1 MSKFC
6 TRCGKPLPESGVC
19 DCQAAPQEPEQEV
32 TQEVPQAEPQAV
44 AQEVPEAAPQQDAPQ
59 AEPQE
64 APQPEPEAAPQPE
77 FQPGAQQ
84 APQGE
89 APMFQAA
96 APAGENAFVKKVKET
111 AGRTGTFLKNYWHDP
126 MKATVAA
133 MKAKD
138 MALAVVMIVI
148 NVLLSGLVL
157 FAGCSKFVGLIM
169 KSTLGLFGA
178 SADVGVP
185 FFTSMFMGI
194 LTAVVALALSM
205 LVVFALVKLAHIHA
219 GPEYIV
225 VALGLNTVFC
235 SAALVL
241 ALLFAIF
248 GWFTGVALAMT
259 LCAII
264 WCVLL
269 VLLLTKVFG
278 VPTTGLHVTV
288 AAVALTVAL
297 GLTFWVGSKLIG
309 QVGEGLTVD
318 GYSVGQGI
326 DDLDDL
332 FGDMEE
338 FF

>member
-6 TRCGKPLPESGVC
+6 TRCGKPLPEDGVC
-19 DCQAAPQEPEQEV
+19 DCQAVLSEDPQEV
-32 TQEVPQAEPQAV
+32 TQEVPQTEAQEAPQAA
-44 AQEVPEAAPQQDAPQ
+44 AQEAPQAEPEAAPQEAPQ
-59 AEPQE
+59 AEPQP
-64 APQPEPEAAPQPE
+64 A

-96 APAGENAFVKKVKET
+96 AAAGGENAFVKTVKET
-111 AGRTGTFLKNYWHDP
+111 AGRAVTFLKDYWSDP
-126 MKATVAA
+126 MKATVAS

-138 MALAVVMIVI
+138 MTLAVVMMVI
-148 NVLLSGLVL
+148 NILLSGFVL
-157 FAGCSKFVGLIM
+157 FAACSKFIGAIM
-169 KSTLGLFGA
+169 NATLGFFGA
-178 SADVGVP
+178 SAGVGVP
-185 FFTSMFMGI
+185 FFTSMLMGM

-205 LVVFALVKLAHIHA
+205 LAVFAVVKLARIHA

-248 GWFTGVALAMT
+248 GWFTGVALAMI
-259 LCAII
+259 LCAIV

-278 VPTTGLHVTV
+278 VPMTGLHVTV
-288 AAVALTVAL
+288 AAVVLTVAL
-297 GLTFWVGSKLIG
+297 GLTCWIGGKLVG
-309 QVGEGLTVD
+309 QVADGLSVD
-318 GYSVGQGI
+318 GYSVG
-326 DDLDDL
+326 DMDDL
-332 FGDMEE
+332 FGDMED